1 MSKAKKFQFWTIQL
15 VLIALF
21 IYICTKISFVF
32 EPIVVFFTT
41 LFFPILVS
49 GFLYFL
55 FSPIVFFLEKKK
67 VPKTVGILVL
77 YAIFIGIISF
87 AVGTL
92 GPALSK
98 EANQFADKLP
108 TYVDKSQETINNLS
122 ETKGFQWIV
131 EQEYVSIEKIEES
144 LANFSSTLTTGVT
157 SSLSTI
163 FSVLTNIT
171 LTIVTVP
178 FILFYMLKDG
188 HSLPKYIVKLF
199 PPSYRDE
206 GLKILEETKDTVAT
220 YIQGQMLVA
229 LFVGVCA
236 SIGYLIIGLPF
247 ALVLG
252 LIGAVTNIIPYL
264 GPFFGA
270 APAVIIGILDSPT
283 KALLVIIVMVIVQ
296 QLEGNVISPLIMG
309 RKLNIH
315 PLTIILLLLVAGNL
329 AGILGM
335 ILAVPFYAVVK
346 TLVLNIVRLIK
357 LRSRSKTDPQA
368 YS

>member
-1 MSKAKKFQFWTIQL
+1 MSKLKKFQFWTIQL

-32 EPIVVFFTT
+32 EPIVVFVTT

-55 FSPIVFFLEKKK
+55 FSPIVFFLEKKR
-67 VPKTVGILVL
+67 VPKTVSILVL
-77 YAIFIGIISF
+77 YAVFIGVISL

-98 EANQFADKLP
+98 EANDFADKVP
-108 TYVDKSQETINNLS
+108 TYVEKSQAAIKDLS
-122 ETKGFQWIV
+122 ETEGFQWIV
-131 EQEYVSIEKIEES
+131 EQEYVSLEKIENS
-144 LANFSSTLTTGVT
+144 ILKFSSNITNGIT
-157 SSLSTI
+157 SSLTTV

-171 LTIVTVP
+171 LTIFTVP

-188 HSLPKYIVKLF
+188 HRLPKYIVKIF
-199 PPSYRDE
+199 PPSYQRE
-206 GLKILEETKDTVAT
+206 GLKILEETTETLAT

-264 GPFFGA
+264 GPFIGA
-270 APAVIIGILDSPT
+270 APAVLIGILDSPT
-283 KALLVIIVMVIVQ
+283 KALLVILVMVIVQ

-335 ILAVPFYAVVK
+335 ILAVPVYAVTK
-346 TLVLNIVRLIK
+346 TLILNIVRLVK
-357 LRSRSKTDPQA
+357 LRSKSKAEVQA
-368 YS
+368 

>member
-1 MSKAKKFQFWTIQL
+1 MTKSKVQFWTIQL

-21 IYICTKISFVF
+21 IYLCTKISFVF
-32 EPIVVFFTT
+32 EPIVIFFTT

-55 FSPIVFFLEKKK
+55 FSPIVFFLERKR
-67 VPKTVGILVL
+67 VPKTLAILIL
-77 YAIFIGIISF
+77 YAIFVGIITTS
-87 AVGTL
+87 VVTL

-98 EANQFADKLP
+98 ETNEFIDKMP
-108 TYVDKSQETINNLS
+108 TYAEESREVLDNVSD
-122 ETKGFQWIV
+122 TKGFRWIV
-131 EQEYVSIEKIEES
+131 EQEYVSLDKIEES
-144 LANFSSTLTTGVT
+144 FLNFSTNFTQRLTNSVT
-157 SSLSTI
+157 TI

-171 LTIVTVP
+171 LTVVTVP

-188 HSLPKYIVKLF
+188 HRLPELVVKVV
-199 PPSYRDE
+199 PAAYREE
-206 GLKILEETKDTVAT
+206 GLRIIDETTETLAT

-247 ALVLG
+247 ALALG

-270 APAVIIGILDSPT
+270 APAVVIGLLDSPT
-283 KALLVIIVMVIVQ
+283 KAMLVIVVMLAVQ

-335 ILAVPFYAVVK
+335 ILAIPVYAMTK
-346 TLVLNIVRLIK
+346 TIVLNIVRLVK
-357 LRSRSKTDPQA
+357 LRARHKYDPAQ
-368 YS
+368 

>member
-1 MSKAKKFQFWTIQL
+1 MTKSKVQFWTIQL

-21 IYICTKISFVF
+21 IYLCTKISFVF
-32 EPIVVFFTT
+32 EPIVIFFTT

-55 FSPIVFFLEKKK
+55 FSPIVFFLERKK
-67 VPKTVGILVL
+67 VPKTVAIIVL
-77 YAIFIGIISF
+77 YAVFVGLITL
-87 AVGTL
+87 AVVTL

-98 EANQFADKLP
+98 ETNDFIDEMP
-108 TYVDKSQETINNLS
+108 TYVAESREVLDNVS
-122 ETKGFQWIV
+122 ETRGFKWII
-131 EQEYVSIEKIEES
+131 EQEYVSLDKIEES
-144 LANFSSTLTTGVT
+144 LLNFSSNFTERFT
-157 SSLSTI
+157 SSVTAI

-188 HSLPKYIVKLF
+188 HRLPELAVKF
-199 PPSYRDE
+199 VPAAYREE
-206 GLKILEETKDTVAT
+206 GLRIIDETTETLAT

-247 ALVLG
+247 ALALG

-264 GPFFGA
+264 GPFIGA
-270 APAVIIGILDSPT
+270 APAVVIGLLDSPT
-283 KALLVIIVMVIVQ
+283 KAMLVVGVIVIVQ

-335 ILAVPFYAVVK
+335 ILAVPVYAMTK
-346 TLVLNIVRLIK
+346 TIVLNIVRLVK
-357 LRSRSKTDPQA
+357 LRSRHKYDA
-368 YS
+368 V